1 MTAWGGAT
9 SQTAGLNPAQIAALD
24 RAVAAGGVIPPAPP
38 SPYPWAQ
45 RVLDSLPKPPPYTG
59 PVDPIVLRQITTAI
73 ANAPTDTAVLAS
85 QRAAFQNFG
94 PPLAAAPLSPYA
106 AALAPHPLMK
116 IVPYQV
122 PPAPA
127 GWSGAPTQVLGF
139 HMTTDQ
145 AFGALTLAL
154 TAAGCPPAA
163 LTVLATAYL
172 TGTIIDENT
181 RGMNRLAMPTLTQFN
196 DMTGHPVYWWPDGTV
211 TNTPP
216 TWPGYHGRIISKP
229 AAGY

>member
-9 SQTAGLNPAQIAALD
+9 SQTAGLNPALIAALD
-24 RAVAAGGVIPPAPP
+24 RAVAAGGAIPPP
-38 SPYPWAQ
+38 Q
-45 RVLDSLPKPPPYTG
+45 RQPTTWIQGVLDSLPKPPPYPG
-59 PVDPIVLRQITTAI
+59 PVDPAVLHQIKTAI
-73 ANAPTDTAVLAS
+73 ANAPTDPAVLAR
-85 QRAAFQNFG
+85 QREVFQNFG
-94 PPLAAAPLSPYA
+94 TPLAAAPQSPYA

-116 IVPYQV
+116 IVPYQA

-127 GWSGAPTQVLGF
+127 AWSSRPTQVLGF
-139 HMTTDQ
+139 HITTDQ
-145 AFGALTLAL
+145 AFTALTIAL
-154 TAAGCPPAA
+154 SAAGCPPAA
-163 LTVLATAYL
+163 LTLLAAAYL

-216 TWPGYHGRIISKP
+216 TWPGYHGQIISKP